1 MNERFESMTRKA
13 REMALSGD
21 YVDSLAIEL
30 ELRRKGYREAR
41 VWMRDLTI
49 RLEFDRLC
57 WISREEGGIRS
68 AA

>member
-41 VWMRDLTI
+41 IWMKDPTLR
-49 RLEFDRLC
+49 REFNRLC
-57 WISREEGGIRS
+57 WISREEGGARN